1 MCDRVMIIK
10 SGKIIDEDTPENLAK
25 KMPHTHVELLIPNHH
40 EKAEKYFQKKQMKY
54 EKEKNRFRIYIDEHK
69 IANLL
74 QSLASED
81 VIYNEISV
89 NKPTLEDYFLE
100 VVHE

>member
-1 MCDRVMIIK
+1 
-10 SGKIIDEDTPENLAK
+10 
-25 KMPHTHVELLIPNHH
+25 
-40 EKAEKYFQKKQMKY
+40 MKY